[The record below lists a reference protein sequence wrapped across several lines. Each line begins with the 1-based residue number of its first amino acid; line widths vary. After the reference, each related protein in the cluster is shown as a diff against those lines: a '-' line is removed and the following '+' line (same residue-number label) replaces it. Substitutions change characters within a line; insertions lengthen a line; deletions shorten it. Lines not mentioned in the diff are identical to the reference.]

1 MTVHSIVKPAALVAG
16 VALTLGLAAG
26 PAAAQPSDLLA
37 AKLPSD
43 AVYHIKYPAGK
54 GPGRLIMVEKAAPGD
69 YLTPV
74 RTSQHYRIAF
84 TTKDSRNRPVVGT
97 ALLSQPP
104 RANGMTYKSNG
115 NRVWINSM
123 YINGLSLRCS
133 PTQNYRLFRS
143 MEPTTAQM
151 MEGVLAGL
159 GVSNTGPQ
167 VRQFSVLTP
176 DLLGNSMMYGANIAS
191 GRLIL
196 DAMRALQ
203 RDGKKLGY
211 VDPTFVMQGFSGGA
225 MASASAALQMTKYAP
240 SLVKKTNGIFMG
252 GTPVDMI
259 QISERYRK
267 NAKAAFYQKGNEQ
280 LAMGVGITIGLSRQY
295 PELRRYFTSH
305 LTKKGKSVVRTMS
318 NMCLSE
324 MVDYVKTNNMS
335 MAEILTVNLLNN
347 PVLDKYLSRESVR
360 SFPYRPSRDKGVHH
374 YFYHGQGDKDVSGE
388 LVQNMAASWA
398 RYGAWTQFM
407 WVPSMDHITAQ
418 LVSIGPL
425 LSAGA
430 FELYRDHNV
439 TVTP

>member
-1 MTVHSIVKPAALVAG
+1 
-16 VALTLGLAAG
+16 
-26 PAAAQPSDLLA
+26 
-37 AKLPSD
+37 
-43 AVYHIKYPAGK
+43 
-54 GPGRLIMVEKAAPGD
+54 
-69 YLTPV
+69 
-74 RTSQHYRIAF
+74 
-84 TTKDSRNRPVVGT
+84 
-97 ALLSQPP
+97 
-104 RANGMTYKSNG
+104 
-115 NRVWINSM
+115 
-123 YINGLSLRCS
+123 
-133 PTQNYRLFRS
+133 
-143 MEPTTAQM
+143 
-151 MEGVLAGL
+151 
-159 GVSNTGPQ
+159 
-167 VRQFSVLTP
+167 
-176 DLLGNSMMYGANIAS
+176 
-191 GRLIL
+191 
-196 DAMRALQ
+196 
-203 RDGKKLGY
+203 
-211 VDPTFVMQGFSGGA
+211 MQGFSGGA

-324 MVDYVKTNNMS
+324 MVDYAKTNNMS

-398 RYGAWTQFM
+398 RYGA
-407 WVPSMDHITAQ
+407 
-418 LVSIGPL
+418 
-425 LSAGA
+425 
-430 FELYRDHNV
+430 
-439 TVTP
+439 